1 MVSTYQ
7 FISGVVRHTLSE
19 TGQHQILPLFNLEQ
33 GAPVSQASAK
43 TTGLLD
49 ICRRDFFFFSSGCI
63 SPALTGSQ
71 SKRGLCSHFSF
82 PLLTCVPPARLPRS
96 PAQPADAGRNASW
109 CRWHAPARDEAAL

>member
-49 ICRRDFFFFSSGCI
+49 ICRRDFFFFFIWVYFPSSNRI
-63 SPALTGSQ
+63 PKQTG
-71 SKRGLCSHFSF
+71 FM
-82 PLLTCVPPARLPRS
+82 
-96 PAQPADAGRNASW
+96 
-109 CRWHAPARDEAAL
+109 